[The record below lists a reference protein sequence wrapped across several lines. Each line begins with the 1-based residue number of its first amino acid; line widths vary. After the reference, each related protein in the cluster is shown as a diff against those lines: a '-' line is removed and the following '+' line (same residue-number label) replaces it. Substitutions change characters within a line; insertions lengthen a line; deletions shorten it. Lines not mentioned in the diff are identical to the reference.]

1 MILDSPELVMYDGVV
16 GKVTR
21 SGVPEMIVDVSVCP
35 YYHKG
40 LEGAGSELAVPMISR
55 GRVIGVFN
63 AESKTVGRFTERDR
77 KFVSTLAGSA
87 AMAVENARLVKQV
100 SDLAVIDELTG
111 AHNYR
116 YFLENLA
123 GEQKRSERYRL
134 SLSLIMIDIDWHHME
149 NSGIEGLA
157 RALKFRLYSKLNEDE
172 IFIDGNV
179 LEYRVRTCRV
189 QAARRRKKLPDFP
202 CKSVGIVEY
211 GLFAKTIDERF
222 ETEAVSCPPEI
233 TNEDYYCIW
242 RFTLK

>member
-1 MILDSPELVMYDGVV
+1 MTQADRIENLSKEELSQLLNIYAKNWLAHDGCWFLSIEEKF
-16 GKVTR
+16 GM
-21 SGVPEMIVDVSVCP
+21 EEAID
-35 YYHKG
+35 
-40 LEGAGSELAVPMISR
+40 
-55 GRVIGVFN
+55 
-63 AESKTVGRFTERDR
+63 RDR
-77 KFVSTLAGSA
+77 ESWRKFTV
-87 AMAVENARLVKQV
+87 VEARRL
-100 SDLAVIDELTG
+100 ID
-111 AHNYR
+111 
-116 YFLENLA
+116 FLGLPP
-123 GEQKRSERYRL
+123 
-134 SLSLIMIDIDWHHME
+134 